1 MTFYRNILNFIYMW
15 LYKKEEKDMGF
26 TVKDMLGMEIFGE
39 AVLLSGTEGLD
50 NEIMGATIIEAPDI
64 VKFINGG
71 EVLLTGFY
79 AFQSCSI
86 EEFYKYIDELSKKK
100 VSAIAVKRKRNVEYI
115 EEKLEI
121 MLQYAKRHVVPV
133 FEVSYELSFREMLKL
148 IMERLFSEEV
158 RRLKY
163 FKTTHDNF
171 TALSLSFNS
180 MENGIQRILDVL
192 EKLIGNP
199 VALFNQNMDCLAS
212 TENTGYRFRISE
224 QAEEYQPQFYSNYTY
239 LRQKVVLPGEDQKE
253 CDQYLVRL
261 KVMYNRKMYLVI
273 TASRDSFGDMDDIAV
288 ENAVTALKQEL
299 FRQHSIEELEE
310 RFQNDSMNRILS
322 GKLHTR
328 QEIERDIKLLGI
340 PMEADYRVL
349 IMKLWNEG
357 AGDFEKLNDG
367 FHYVSILRDAVVR
380 EFGNIRIR
388 DDVDK
393 VVIIQQIRQGQK
405 QEEYRRELKDAAD
418 RIQKRIVKKNKS
430 LKVLVGVGKE
440 VAGVM
445 NLAESYNEA
454 GDSLEFIGI
463 LGEKSGDSAS
473 QIMFFTDMGIF
484 KLLCKLEDTQE
495 LYEYIPESLQ
505 KLFHYKKQQRQD
517 LIMTLNTYLDRNQ
530 NLTKTAQE
538 LFIHYKTAAY
548 RIDRITEITGID
560 FDNPSEVLAVRIGLI
575 VHKMIENA
583 R

>member
-1 MTFYRNILNFIYMW
+1 
-15 LYKKEEKDMGF
+15 MGF

-39 AVLLSGTEGLD
+39 AVLLSGTEGLE
-50 NEIMGATIIEAPDI
+50 NEILGATIIEAPDI

-86 EEFYKYIDELSKKK
+86 EEFNKYIDELSKKK
-100 VSAIAVKRKRNVEYI
+100 VSAIAVKRKRNVEHI

-180 MENGIQRILDVL
+180 MENGIRRILDVL

-212 TENTGYRFRISE
+212 TEEIGYRFRISR

-239 LRQKVVLPGEDQKE
+239 LRQKVVLPKEDQKE
-253 CDQYLVRL
+253 CEQYLVRL

-367 FHYVSILRDAVVR
+367 FHFVSILRDAVVR

-405 QEEYRRELKDAAD
+405 QEEYRRELKDAVE

-445 NLAESYNEA
+445 NLAESFNEA

-505 KLFHYKKQQRQD
+505 KLFDYKKQQRQD

-575 VHKMIENA
+575 VHKMIENT

>member
-1 MTFYRNILNFIYMW
+1 
-15 LYKKEEKDMGF
+15 MGF

-39 AVLLSGTEGLD
+39 AVLLSGTEGLV
-50 NEIMGATIIEAPDI
+50 NEILGATIIEAPDI

-86 EEFYKYIDELSKKK
+86 EEFNKYIDELSKKK
-100 VSAIAVKRKRNVEYI
+100 VSAIAVKRKRNVEHI

-121 MLQYAKRHVVPV
+121 MLRYAKRHVVPV

-212 TENTGYRFRISE
+212 TEEIGYRFRISE
-224 QAEEYQPQFYSNYTY
+224 QAEAYQPQFYSNYTY
-239 LRQKVVLPGEDQKE
+239 LRQRVVLPGEDQKE
-253 CDQYLVRL
+253 CEQYLVRL
-261 KVMYNRKMYLVI
+261 KVMYNRKMYLAI

-349 IMKLWNEG
+349 VMKLWNEG

-405 QEEYRRELKDAAD
+405 QEEYRRELKDAVD

-445 NLAESYNEA
+445 NLAESFNEA
-454 GDSLEFIGI
+454 GDSLEFIVI

-495 LYEYIPESLQ
+495 LYDYIPESLQ

-575 VHKMIENA
+575 VHKMI
-583 R
+583 

>member
-1 MTFYRNILNFIYMW
+1 
-15 LYKKEEKDMGF
+15 MGF

-212 TENTGYRFRISE
+212 TEKTGYRFRISE

>member
-1 MTFYRNILNFIYMW
+1 MNILNFIYMW

-212 TENTGYRFRISE
+212 TEKTGYRFRISE

>member
-1 MTFYRNILNFIYMW
+1 
-15 LYKKEEKDMGF
+15 MGF

-39 AVLLSGTEGLD
+39 AVLLSGTEGLV
-50 NEIMGATIIEAPDI
+50 NEILGATIIEAPDI

-79 AFQSCSI
+79 AFKSCSI
-86 EEFYKYIDELSKKK
+86 EEFNKYIDELSKKK
-100 VSAIAVKRKRNVEYI
+100 VSAIAVKRKRNVEHI

-121 MLQYAKRHVVPV
+121 MLRYAKRHVVPV

-212 TENTGYRFRISE
+212 TEEIGYRFRISE
-224 QAEEYQPQFYSNYTY
+224 QAEAYQPQFYSNYTY
-239 LRQKVVLPGEDQKE
+239 LRQRVVLPGEDQKE
-253 CDQYLVRL
+253 CEQYLVRL
-261 KVMYNRKMYLVI
+261 KVMYNRKMYLAI

-349 IMKLWNEG
+349 VMKLWNEG

-405 QEEYRRELKDAAD
+405 QEEYRRELKDAVD

-445 NLAESYNEA
+445 NLAESFNEA
-454 GDSLEFIGI
+454 GDSLEFIVI

-495 LYEYIPESLQ
+495 LYDYIPESLQ

-575 VHKMIENA
+575 VHKMIENT

>member
-1 MTFYRNILNFIYMW
+1 
-15 LYKKEEKDMGF
+15 MGF

>member
-1 MTFYRNILNFIYMW
+1 
-15 LYKKEEKDMGF
+15 MGF

-39 AVLLSGTEGLD
+39 AVLLSGTEGLV
-50 NEIMGATIIEAPDI
+50 NEILGATIIEAPDI

-86 EEFYKYIDELSKKK
+86 EEFNKYIDELSKKK
-100 VSAIAVKRKRNVEYI
+100 VSAIAVKRKRNVEHI

-121 MLQYAKRHVVPV
+121 MLRYAKRHVVPV

-171 TALSLSFNS
+171 TALSFSFNS
-180 MENGIQRILDVL
+180 MEKGSQRILDVL

-212 TENTGYRFRISE
+212 TEEIGYRFRISE
-224 QAEEYQPQFYSNYTY
+224 QAEAYQPQFYSNYTY
-239 LRQKVVLPGEDQKE
+239 LRQRVVLPGEDQKE
-253 CDQYLVRL
+253 CEQYLVRL
-261 KVMYNRKMYLVI
+261 KVMYNRKMYLAI

-349 IMKLWNEG
+349 VMKLWNEG

-405 QEEYRRELKDAAD
+405 QEEYRRELKDAVD

-445 NLAESYNEA
+445 NLAESFNEA
-454 GDSLEFIGI
+454 GDSLEFIVI

-495 LYEYIPESLQ
+495 LYDYIPESLQ

>member
-1 MTFYRNILNFIYMW
+1 
-15 LYKKEEKDMGF
+15 MGF

-39 AVLLSGTEGLD
+39 AVLLSGTEGLE
-50 NEIMGATIIEAPDI
+50 NEILGATIIEAPDI

-86 EEFYKYIDELSKKK
+86 EEFNKYIDELSKKK
-100 VSAIAVKRKRNVEYI
+100 VSAIAVKRKRNVEHI

-212 TENTGYRFRISE
+212 TEEIGYRFRISR

-239 LRQKVVLPGEDQKE
+239 LRQKVVLPKEDQKE
-253 CDQYLVRL
+253 CEQYLVRL

-367 FHYVSILRDAVVR
+367 FHFVSILRDAVVR

-405 QEEYRRELKDAAD
+405 QEEYRRELKDAVE

-445 NLAESYNEA
+445 NLAESFNEA

-505 KLFHYKKQQRQD
+505 KLFDYKKQQRQD

-575 VHKMIENA
+575 VHKMIENT

>member
-1 MTFYRNILNFIYMW
+1 
-15 LYKKEEKDMGF
+15 MGF

-560 FDNPSEVLAVRIGLI
+560 FDNPSEVLEVRIGLI